1 MGRYI
6 QRETYLRQLMD
17 RMGNGEVKI
26 ITGPR
31 RSGKSWLLNR
41 IFKDYL
47 LEQGVAE
54 DNIIIVSFDMDD
66 DEETGDL
73 TDRQALKSYLYSRI
87 TDDTTPY
94 YIILDE
100 VQEVEGFEKLVNGL
114 NARDNVDVYITG
126 SNSHFLSSD
135 IKTIFRGRGDE
146 VKVWPFSFR
155 EFCTDRTEPVSELW
169 KEYYTYGGM
178 PGLLRQRTSEQKVA
192 YLQRLWNK
200 TYLDD
205 VVERHKVKNREA
217 LSALADALCSSV
229 GSLTNPNRI
238 SNVMSNVQNT
248 KIDSETVSNYIGYL
262 EEAFLFEGAKRYN
275 IKGNKYFESIKKYYS
290 VDVGLRNAKLNFRQQ
305 EITHIMENVIYNE
318 LRMRGFAVDV
328 GVVEAREMRNGKSEY
343 IQYEIDFIASNGRD
357 KYYIQSAFSLDSEEK
372 RQQELR
378 SLLKVDD
385 SFQKI
390 VITGSDI
397 AAYTDDKGIRII
409 DVLTESDSLRWHQ
422 TIAGDPADWLH
433 YWAPGGPMEQG
444 IQMLGIKSLPW
455 FAVTDSTGLVV
466 YSGPNC
472 DLASKKASE
481 LIR

>member
-6 QRETYLRQLMD
+6 QRETYLRQLTD

-155 EFCTDRTEPVSELW
+155 EFCTDRTEPINELW

-238 SNVMSNVQNT
+238 SNVMRSVQNT

-397 AAYTDDKGIRII
+397 AAYTDNKGIRFMG
-409 DVLTESDSLRWHQ
+409 LFQFLLS
-422 TIAGDPADWLH
+422 
-433 YWAPGGPMEQG
+433 G
-444 IQMLGIKSLPW
+444 I
-455 FAVTDSTGLVV
+455 
-466 YSGPNC
+466 
-472 DLASKKASE
+472 
-481 LIR
+481 

>member
-1 MGRYI
+1 MERYI
-6 QRETYLRQLMD
+6 QRETYLRQLTD

-47 LEQGVAE
+47 LGQGVEE

-66 DEETGDL
+66 EEETGDL
-73 TDRQALKSYLYSRI
+73 TDRQALKSYLYSHI
-87 TDDTTPY
+87 TNNTRPY

-114 NARDNVDVYITG
+114 NAKDNVDVYITG

-155 EFCTDRTEPVSELW
+155 EFCIDRTEPVSELW

-178 PGLLRQRTSEQKVA
+178 PGLLRQRTPEQKVA

-238 SNVMSNVQNT
+238 SNVLRNVQNT
-248 KIDSETVSNYIGYL
+248 KIDPETVSNYIGYL
-262 EEAFLFEGAKRYN
+262 EEAFLFEGAKRFN
-275 IKGNKYFESIKKYYS
+275 IKGNRYFESIKKYYS

-318 LRMRGFAVDV
+318 FRMRGFAVDV
-328 GVVEAREMRNGKSEY
+328 GVVESREMRNGKSEY

-357 KYYIQSAFSLDSEEK
+357 KYYIQSAFSLDSDEK

-397 AAYTDDKGIRII
+397 PAYTDAKGIRFMG
-409 DVLTESDSLRWHQ
+409 LYQFLLS
-422 TIAGDPADWLH
+422 
-433 YWAPGGPMEQG
+433 G
-444 IQMLGIKSLPW
+444 I
-455 FAVTDSTGLVV
+455 
-466 YSGPNC
+466 
-472 DLASKKASE
+472 
-481 LIR
+481 

>member
-1 MGRYI
+1 MERYI

-47 LEQGVAE
+47 LEKGVAE

-205 VVERHKVKNREA
+205 VIERHKVKNREA

-238 SNVMSNVQNT
+238 SNVMRSVQNT
-248 KIDSETVSNYIGYL
+248 RIDSETVSNYIGYL

-397 AAYTDDKGIRII
+397 AAYTDNKGIRFMG
-409 DVLTESDSLRWHQ
+409 LFQFLLS
-422 TIAGDPADWLH
+422 
-433 YWAPGGPMEQG
+433 G
-444 IQMLGIKSLPW
+444 I
-455 FAVTDSTGLVV
+455 
-466 YSGPNC
+466 
-472 DLASKKASE
+472 
-481 LIR
+481 

>member
-1 MGRYI
+1 MEKYI
-6 QRETYLRQLMD
+6 KRETYLRQLID

-47 LEQGVAE
+47 LGQGVEE
-54 DNIIIVSFDMDD
+54 DNIIIVSFDLDD
-66 DEETGDL
+66 EEETGDL
-73 TDRQALKSYLYSRI
+73 TERQALKSYLYSRI
-87 TDDTTPY
+87 TDAAKPY
-94 YIILDE
+94 YVILDE
-100 VQEVEGFEKLVNGL
+100 VQEVEGFEKIVNGL
-114 NARDNVDVYITG
+114 NAKDNVDVYITG

-135 IKTIFRGRGDE
+135 INTIFRGRGDE
-146 VKVWPFSFR
+146 VRVWPFSFR
-155 EFCTDRTEPVSELW
+155 EFCCDRPEPVSELW

-178 PGLLRQRTSEQKVA
+178 PGLLRQRTPEQKVA

-205 VVERHKVKNREA
+205 VVERHKVKNRDA
-217 LSALADALCSSV
+217 LSTLADALCSSV

-238 SNVMSNVQNT
+238 SNVLRNIQNT
-248 KIDSETVSNYIGYL
+248 KIDPETISNYIGYL
-262 EEAFLFEGAKRYN
+262 EEAFLFEGSKRYN
-275 IKGNKYFESIKKYYS
+275 IKGNRYFESIKKYYS

-343 IQYEIDFIASNGRD
+343 IQYEIDFIASNGTN
-357 KYYIQSAFSLDSEEK
+357 KYYIQSAFSLDGDEK
-372 RQQELR
+372 RQQELK

-390 VITGSDI
+390 VITGNDI
-397 AAYTDDKGIRII
+397 AEYTDAKGIRFMG
-409 DVLTESDSLRWHQ
+409 LFQFLQS
-422 TIAGDPADWLH
+422 
-433 YWAPGGPMEQG
+433 G
-444 IQMLGIKSLPW
+444 I
-455 FAVTDSTGLVV
+455 
-466 YSGPNC
+466 
-472 DLASKKASE
+472 
-481 LIR
+481 

>member
-1 MGRYI
+1 MERYI

-205 VVERHKVKNREA
+205 VVERHKVKNCEA

-238 SNVMSNVQNT
+238 SNVMRSVQNT

-397 AAYTDDKGIRII
+397 AAYTDNKGIRFMG
-409 DVLTESDSLRWHQ
+409 LFQFLLS
-422 TIAGDPADWLH
+422 
-433 YWAPGGPMEQG
+433 G
-444 IQMLGIKSLPW
+444 I
-455 FAVTDSTGLVV
+455 
-466 YSGPNC
+466 
-472 DLASKKASE
+472 
-481 LIR
+481 

>member
-238 SNVMSNVQNT
+238 SNVMRSVQNT

-262 EEAFLFEGAKRYN
+262 EEVFLFEGAKRYN

-397 AAYTDDKGIRII
+397 AAYTDNKGIRFMG
-409 DVLTESDSLRWHQ
+409 LFQFLLS
-422 TIAGDPADWLH
+422 
-433 YWAPGGPMEQG
+433 G
-444 IQMLGIKSLPW
+444 I
-455 FAVTDSTGLVV
+455 
-466 YSGPNC
+466 
-472 DLASKKASE
+472 
-481 LIR
+481 